1 MRKVLIVDDDPGVV
15 ATFARMLRL
24 EGYDVHTALD
34 AETALREMNTFHPDA
49 VLLDLR
55 LPSMDGVTF
64 LRKLRAQE
72 GQRHTPVAVVTAD
85 HFVDDATRHELKD
98 LESDLYLKPLWLDDL
113 IAITARLI
121 DKIR

>member
-98 LESDLYLKPLWLDDL
+98 LESDLYLKPLWLGDL
-113 IAITARLI
+113 IGITARLI